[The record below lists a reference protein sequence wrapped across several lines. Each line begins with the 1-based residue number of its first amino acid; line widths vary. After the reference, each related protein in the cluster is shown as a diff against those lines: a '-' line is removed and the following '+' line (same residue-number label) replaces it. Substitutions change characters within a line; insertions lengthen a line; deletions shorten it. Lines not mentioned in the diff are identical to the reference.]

1 MAKFCTTVL
10 MMFAL
15 ASFLSAEG
23 TEERG
28 LFGTIRGSGD
38 LVTRRLEI
46 SDFTEISAGWGMRL
60 EVRRDSRYRVELR
73 ADDNIIDEIKY
84 ERTGDRLRF
93 YLPAGTNLSGATIEI
108 GIAAPEL
115 ERLELSGGAR
125 AMIDGFE
132 SGRDG
137 FSAELS
143 GGSKLAGRL
152 EAEFVEL
159 SCSGGSTVELEG
171 EAEELEIEGSGGA
184 VFMLYG
190 FPVEDASVSLSGG
203 SRAELAV
210 RDRLSV
216 SASGGSTVYYAGDP
230 EIRRTDLSGGSSIRR
245 R

>member
-46 SDFTEISAGWGMRL
+46 SDFTEISADGACG
-60 EVRRDSRYRVELR
+60 SRCGATAATGELR

-93 YLPAGTNLSGATIEI
+93 YLPAGTNSGATIEI

-115 ERLELSGGAR
+115 ERLELWR
-125 AMIDGFE
+125 
-132 SGRDG
+132 
-137 FSAELS
+137 
-143 GGSKLAGRL
+143 
-152 EAEFVEL
+152 
-159 SCSGGSTVELEG
+159 
-171 EAEELEIEGSGGA
+171 
-184 VFMLYG
+184 
-190 FPVEDASVSLSGG
+190 
-203 SRAELAV
+203 V
-210 RDRLSV
+210 RR
-216 SASGGSTVYYAGDP
+216 
-230 EIRRTDLSGGSSIRR
+230 
-245 R
+245 